1 MRPQEDTRVPGPVRG
16 SGSRASGART
26 VGIVLVGG
34 RSTRMGRSK
43 AGLEWHGSTLL
54 RRVAGIVSRAVDG
67 AVVVVRAPAQEL
79 PSLPPGVRVVADARE
94 GHGPVQGLAAG
105 LAAVAGHAELAYVSS
120 TDVPLLHPAFVA
132 AVLAAAEP
140 EEVDVALPVAQ
151 GFRHPLAAAYRTAL
165 LTEIEELIASERM
178 SPAFLFERCR
188 VRELDERQ
196 LLRDPRLARADP
208 ELLSLLNVNSPAE
221 YVEARARPAPP
232 VTVRRSGG
240 PAASRDGDPIA
251 LRAATLAAA
260 AAAAGVPLDR
270 HVAAVVNGN
279 QVSRDPE
286 LPLVSG
292 DAVEFLTADVGR

>member
-16 SGSRASGART
+16 GGSRASGART
-26 VGIVLVGG
+26 AGIVLVGG

-94 GHGPVQGLAAG
+94 GRGPVQGLAAG

-196 LLRDPRLARADP
+196 LLRDPRLARVDP
-208 ELLSLLNVNSPAE
+208 ELLSLLNVNTPVE
-221 YVEARARPAPP
+221 YNEARARPAPS
-232 VTVRRSGG
+232 VTVRRLGR
-240 PAASRDGDPIA
+240 PDLA

-260 AAAAGVPLDR
+260 AAAAGVTLDG
-270 HVAAVVNGN
+270 HVAAVNDEE
-279 QVSRDPE
+279 VSRDPE
-286 LPLVSG
+286 LPLAAG
-292 DAVEFLTADVGR
+292 DAVVFGAAEGRR